1 MCADPMRPRT
11 RILVVAMLFLAAAAL
26 TNPVRDHLPW
36 LLYNASGSAPIG
48 FYRIEHRSPKQGET
62 AVVRPSATLENLLTN
77 HGLLPPGVPL
87 LKLVVAIGG
96 DRVCRS
102 DGVVFVNG
110 QAVAEALDR
119 NAEGRSL
126 PAWNECFTLF
136 PGQFFLLQPHP
147 YSLDSRYFGPVS
159 ECQIIGVAQPLWT
172 WNPSE

>member
-1 MCADPMRPRT
+1 MCADPMRPRA

-48 FYRIEHRSPKQGET
+48 FYRIEHRIPEREET
-62 AVVRPSATLENLLTN
+62 AVVLPSATLENLLSF
-77 HGLLPPGVPL
+77 HRLLPPGVPL
-87 LKLVVAIGG
+87 LKRVVARGG
-96 DRVCRS
+96 DRICRT

-110 QAVAEALDR
+110 KAAAETLDHD
-119 NAEGRSL
+119 AEGRAL
-126 PAWNECFTLF
+126 PAWNGCFTLF

-147 YSLDSRYFGPVS
+147 YSFDSRYFGPGS
-159 ECQIIGVAQPLWT
+159 ECQIIGVAHPLWT